1 MKNLDRI
8 ILALDQMNA
17 DEIKHFLDLH
27 GHHFKT
33 IKIGLE
39 LYLKYG
45 NQFILEMSQKYQ
57 KDIFLDLKLHDIPK
71 TVEKAIRSLEN
82 LPIKFLTVHLGG
94 GLSMLESSLNEIK
107 KTNPTCKLLGVS
119 FLTSLELKDLQMIY
133 GIQNSDE
140 AFLRL
145 FKLAHDSGISG
156 VVCSAHELHLLKSL
170 QTKLIAVTPGVRF
183 LDEINNQS
191 LQDQKRVM
199 DPLLAIK
206 KGADYLVMGRSF
218 TQSNNI
224 KIETRIAQLI

>member
-17 DEIKHFLDLH
+17 DEIKQFLDLH

-71 TVEKAIRSLEN
+71 TVEKAILSLEN

-107 KTNPTCKLLGVS
+107 KTNPTCQLLGVS

-170 QTKLIAVTPGVRF
+170 QTNLIAVTPGVRF

>member
-1 MKNLDRI
+1 
-8 ILALDQMNA
+8 MNA

-71 TVEKAIRSLEN
+71 TVEKAIHSLEN

-107 KTNPTCKLLGVS
+107 KTNPTCQLLGVS

-145 FKLAHDSGISG
+145 FKLAHESGISG

-218 TQSNNI
+218 TQSNHV

>member
-1 MKNLDRI
+1 
-8 ILALDQMNA
+8 MNA